1 MQYDAPVRVA
11 SLLLLTACW
20 SSSPSPE
27 PIQNTEPLRNTV
39 PRGPAELE
47 PLPVHT
53 VWRGFYECAQG
64 KTAVQ
69 LTLDVDSDGSAKA
82 IFDFGPH
89 ADNPNVPPG
98 SYRLIGTRREDGV
111 KLAFDLTPERWI
123 SQPPGYEMVGLS
135 AITGSR
141 RLRMRGRITHPA
153 CGAFDV
159 QRMP

>member
-1 MQYDAPVRVA
+1 M
-11 SLLLLTACW
+11 LLLTACW
-20 SSSPSPE
+20 SSSTSSP
-27 PIQNTEPLRNTV
+27 PPPPPADPLQNTV

-64 KTAVQ
+64 RTAVQ
-69 LTLDVDSDGSAKA
+69 LTLDIDTDGTAKA

-89 ADNPNVPPG
+89 ADNPDLPPG
-98 SYRLIGTRREDGV
+98 SYRLLGTSRADGT
-111 KLAFDLTPERWI
+111 KLTFELVPERWI
-123 SQPPGYEMVGLS
+123 SQPPNYEMVGLT
-135 AITGSR
+135 AVTGSR
-141 RLRMRGRITHPA
+141 RQRMRGRITNPL